1 MGTVQWASQVALV
14 VKNLPAN
21 AGDPRD
27 EGLIP
32 VWGRSPGG
40 GHGNPLQYSC
50 LENPMDREAWWATF
64 HGAAKSQTQRSTYTQ
79 KKVNRMSRLGAGHHA
94 ESEFGRI
101 PREYFWVLMFMHFS
115 VMLASLKST
124 GFCLDSPST
133 VTLKSFSANFLS
145 QAVPQFVLVWFIFL
159 RSRHILH
166 SP

>member
-1 MGTVQWASQVALV
+1 MATQSSILAW
-14 VKNLPAN
+14 K
-21 AGDPRD
+21 
-27 EGLIP
+27 IP
-32 VWGRSPGG
+32 WTEKPGG
-40 GHGNPLQYSC
+40 LQSMGC
-50 LENPMDREAWWATF
+50 KESDT
-64 HGAAKSQTQRSTYTQ
+64 RSTHTQ
-79 KKVNRMSRLGAGHHA
+79 KKVNHMSRLGAGHHA

-101 PREYFWVLMFMHFS
+101 PREYFWVLMFMHVS

-145 QAVPQFVLVWFIFL
+145 QAIPQFVLVRFIFL

>member
-1 MGTVQWASQVALV
+1 
-14 VKNLPAN
+14 
-21 AGDPRD
+21 
-27 EGLIP
+27 
-32 VWGRSPGG
+32 
-40 GHGNPLQYSC
+40 
-50 LENPMDREAWWATF
+50 MDREAWWAAA
-64 HGAAKSQTQRSTYTQ
+64 HGAAKSQTRLSTYTQ
-79 KKVNRMSRLGAGHHA
+79 KEVNRLSRFGAGHQA

-145 QAVPQFVLVWFIFL
+145 QAIPQFVLVHFFL